1 MPTNANELL
10 ELSRAYVMDCEDR
23 ADGLRQ
29 VNMHI
34 GEATFP
40 VLLGHNKL
48 PELVA
53 ELKKLDFD
61 QVFLGYDDNT
71 MVHCAPRLEAEL
83 TKQGISFFRCVMGVT
98 ETAKVM
104 SALDD
109 ILGTF
114 LKGGGSRK
122 TVVMPV
128 GGGIVANTFGL
139 AAGLLFRGIRLV
151 QCPTTFLNA
160 HDAAASSQK
169 QAINHSGYKNIVGLY
184 HVPTL
189 ALVDTSFYETLGATE
204 LKAGLGELTKN
215 AALFGGAHY
224 ELIRKTTM
232 VKGWRL
238 SGEELCEATFTGLG
252 AKDMLLRHDAR
263 EKHLALLFEYG
274 HTVGHA
280 LELTEG
286 VHTSHGEG
294 VTVGML
300 AASFIANRMGIM
312 SDADREAHDALVF
325 ALEPEVELPP
335 REIADEVLEKVCHD
349 NKRGYLPERDD
360 FCPFILAQRIGEMH
374 CPNKF
379 YLEYV
384 PVTLVREAIDYVV
397 DYLRAHPKAP
407 NSPCAVKQSLKQ
419 SLAPKSPLSI
429 IEGEL
434 SRGPTVERC
443 LKDMGEPEPVSK
455 KSAARRSPVGA
466 KNALAQLN
474 AASFEGTSGLLKRP
488 SADDGSCST
497 TSSTGETEDDG
508 QFLVGEDKAK
518 GLSTAPP
525 LPMKCTTDA
534 EVGLACKL
542 DHPSSQGGCK
552 NGNLQST
559 CS

>member
-1 MPTNANELL
+1 
-10 ELSRAYVMDCEDR
+10 MDSEDR
-23 ADGLRQ
+23 PDGLRQ

-48 PELVA
+48 PELVT
-53 ELKKLDFD
+53 ELKKLECDK
-61 QVFLGYDDNT
+61 VFLGYDDNT
-71 MVHCAPRLEAEL
+71 LVHCAPRLEAEL

-98 ETAKVM
+98 ESAKVM

-224 ELIRKTTM
+224 ELIKKTTFI
-232 VKGWRL
+232 KGWRL
-238 SGEELCEATFTGLG
+238 NGEELCEATFTGLG
-252 AKDMLLRHDAR
+252 AKDMLLRHDAK

-280 LELTEG
+280 LELTDG

-312 SDADREAHDALVF
+312 SDADRAAHDELVF
-325 ALEPEVELPP
+325 ALDPEVELPS
-335 REIADEVLEKVCHD
+335 RDIAEEVLEKVCHD
-349 NKRGYLPERDD
+349 NKRGYLPERKN

-384 PVTLVREAIDYVV
+384 PIDLVREAISYVI
-397 DYLRAHPKAP
+397 DYLHAHPKAP
-407 NSPCAVKQSLKQ
+407 STPSAAKKSAD
-419 SLAPKSPLSI
+419 APKSPSSI
-429 IEGEL
+429 VEGLEGEL
-434 SRGPTVERC
+434 SRGPTVEKC
-443 LKDMGEPEPVSK
+443 LKDMGSSDLAASK
-455 KSAARRSPVGA
+455 TDSASASKS
-466 KNALAQLN
+466 KLAQLN
-474 AASFEGTSGLLKRP
+474 AATLEGTMGTTKRRG
-488 SADDGSCST
+488 ADDYDASCST
-497 TSSTGETEDDG
+497 TSSTGETEDDCK
-508 QFLVGEDKAK
+508 QEYFVGAEAK
-518 GLSTAPP
+518 MPHLSTARL
-525 LPMKCTTDA
+525 LPMACTTDSQ
-534 EVGLACKL
+534 VGLARKL
-542 DHPSSQGGCK
+542 DHPSTQGGCS
-552 NGNLQST
+552 NCNRQSAYG
-559 CS
+559 S